1 MVVLAALPAAGLEL
15 LRPHF
20 VVEARGERADTG
32 WLEEHAPGSVAV
44 VADPSIQVGQELM
57 DAVGTSLRVVSNFG
71 VGYDNI
77 DLDAARERGVRATN
91 TPGVLTNATAE
102 SQWR

>member
-1 MVVLAALPAAGLEL
+1 
-15 LRPHF
+15 
-20 VVEARGERADTG
+20 
-32 WLEEHAPGSVAV
+32 
-44 VADPSIQVGQELM
+44 M

-77 DLDAARERGVRATN
+77 DLGAARERGVRATN

-102 SQWR
+102 LRSGVDACSRTADRRGRRDDPHGPMDGPRCGPARP